1 MNEFVAKVFMFCYFM
16 ATKVFHLN
24 CVCCVVCVKVMI
36 VMELMKDGDL
46 RGSLMSMKP
55 M

>member
-1 MNEFVAKVFMFCYFM
+1 MS
-16 ATKVFHLN
+16 
-24 CVCCVVCVKVMI
+24 CVVCVKVMI

-46 RGSLMSMKP
+46 RGNLMSMKP